1 MIIDKIFLWM
11 ILGVVFI
18 VYVFVIFIFLC
29 NIFVN
34 VGWIE

>member
-34 VGWIE
+34 VDWIE